1 MIPLQAVEITWID
14 EDSQSTWGVPEL
26 STNYPIVTKDQQY
39 GLFHEVVTDW
49 HDIYAVAAA
58 ISGYYYEPRYEGD
71 VWSIQLTARP
81 GYYVTP
87 QQLEDYGLLGH
98 DVPPIG

>member
-1 MIPLQAVEITWID
+1 MTPIPAAAPEDLWYAPTYLGTNGGRQIGYPMIWR
-14 EDSQSTWGVPEL
+14 
-26 STNYPIVTKDQQY
+26 DQQY

-49 HDIYAVAAA
+49 HDIYALLAA
-58 ISGYYYEPRYEGD
+58 IGWQRYDGD

-87 QQLEDYGLLGH
+87 EQLTAYGLGQGDFPPLG
-98 DVPPIG
+98 